1 MLCECCGKEGSVK
14 RCGRCHETWY
24 CSPACQKKH
33 WKQGHK
39 TKCVEKADKPRAV
52 PLAMSAAMDS
62 VAAQSAAG
70 SSISSSSSRGGGDDT
85 SGNMSVRELKAFL
98 DARGVDH
105 SKCIE
110 KSDLRALVRE
120 NAAVPA
126 GGRSGG
132 EDCAICLDTLL
143 QPQTMPCG
151 HHFCR
156 GCVASMR
163 KHGVGEEQMC
173 PLCRGPM
180 PDAER
185 LFFEGTC
192 LGAQFDKWDGHS
204 AVKKTGSSPRKTQPA
219 WVRQLLR
226 RAVALFQQALAI
238 DDAQPN
244 WHNSLACALANSG
257 DKDGALCAYRRAIE
271 LDPAD
276 ALTKV
281 NYGIALWWKDEP
293 GGPTVNV
300 AGAEAAF
307 RAAVNAAPTP
317 DFANCAWAHFNLGSL
332 LYTEHRD
339 LDGAEAAWR
348 ICLAADPSSA
358 SSHFQLGCI
367 ASARQDYDGAARLFA
382 TAHQL
387 DPTEANAKLQME
399 KNLQAART
407 VRAAAKQRSDQN
419 DQLRR
424 IGEALFR
431 PQHGDDWESVF
442 ERIKGE
448 EMQYCREHGF
458 DTTGFE

>member
-1 MLCECCGKEGSVK
+1 M
-14 RCGRCHETWY
+14 
-24 CSPACQKKH
+24 
-33 WKQGHK
+33 
-39 TKCVEKADKPRAV
+39 
-52 PLAMSAAMDS
+52 
-62 VAAQSAAG
+62 
-70 SSISSSSSRGGGDDT
+70 
-85 SGNMSVRELKAFL
+85 
-98 DARGVDH
+98 
-105 SKCIE
+105 
-110 KSDLRALVRE
+110 
-120 NAAVPA
+120 AVPA
-126 GGRSGG
+126 GGRSGF
-132 EDCAICLDTLL
+132 EDCVICLDTLL

-163 KHGVGEEQMC
+163 KHGVGEEQVC

-185 LFFEGTC
+185 LSIEASV
-192 LGAQFDKWDGHS
+192 LLAQFDKWDGRPAR

-226 RAVALFQQALAI
+226 RAVALYQQALAI

-244 WHNSLACALANSG
+244 WHSFLAGALVHSG
-257 DKDGALCAYRRAIE
+257 DKDGALCAYRRAID
-271 LDPAD
+271 LGPAD
-276 ALTKV
+276 AFVLS

-317 DFANCAWAHFNLGSL
+317 DVPGCAWAHFNLGTL
-332 LYTEHRD
+332 LYTRND

-348 ICLAADPSSA
+348 VSLAADPSSSA
-358 SSHFQLGCI
+358 HFQLGCI

-387 DPTEANAKLQME
+387 DPTDANAKLQME

-431 PQHGDDWESVF
+431 PQHGDDWESAF